1 MVPRF
6 NNGLYVYTEGN
17 ENTKELINLPANA
30 GKYVD
35 IETEVTLSL
44 SEGINYI
51 VIECY
56 SESIGKVITIYNI
69 TLK

>member
-1 MVPRF
+1 MASLVLEETDEWVKI
-6 NNGLYVYTEGN
+6 NVEEGDGWVS
-17 ENTKELINLPANA
+17 KE
-30 GKYVD
+30 YVD

-44 SEGINYI
+44 KEGINYI

-56 SESIGKVITIYNI
+56 SESIGKVITIDNI